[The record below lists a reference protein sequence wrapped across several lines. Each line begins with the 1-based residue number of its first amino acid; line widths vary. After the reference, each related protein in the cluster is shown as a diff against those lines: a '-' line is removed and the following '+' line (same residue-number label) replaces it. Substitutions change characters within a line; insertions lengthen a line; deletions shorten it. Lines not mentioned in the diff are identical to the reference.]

1 MRTGWLQ
8 RVTVA
13 AGTATLTGT
22 AVLAANHPTAQRAV
36 TGLPVVGALE
46 PTTLSGGALHLAVL
60 TAVTAVVVACL
71 PLCAPRPR
79 RAVDVLFT
87 AERRLL
93 VAVTALAAVGYF
105 DYTYRL
111 PRTTLIVVTALLAV
125 TLPAWF
131 GVVVRRPRN
140 GGHRTVV
147 VGDNPEQMA
156 EAVAASGAR
165 VVGVVAPPAIGG
177 GETARVMADGGRL
190 SVAPGSDGADDA
202 EPLTDLE
209 YLGGFSRL
217 ESALLDNDADTAVLA
232 FGEADRAEF
241 FGTLSVCIDH
251 GVTAK
256 IHDDHAD
263 HVLTDAAGRG
273 PLVEID
279 LEPWSST
286 ARLAKR
292 AFDVCFA
299 VVGLVAMAPVMAAIA
314 VAVRREDGGPVLY
327 SQRRT
332 TTFGG
337 TVTVWKFRTMTP
349 EGERATPV
357 ADAENNRITRVGGV
371 LRRTHLD
378 ELPQLWTVLQG
389 EMSVVG
395 PRAAWVAEESA
406 IAAETAAWR
415 KRWFVKPGLTGLAQ
429 VNGIDSTDPE
439 AKLRY
444 DVAYI
449 RRQSFALDLRIVAR
463 QIWMVL
469 EDLSALVGSR

>member
-8 RVTVA
+8 RVTVT
-13 AGTATLTGT
+13 AGTAGLTGA
-22 AVLAANHPTAQRAV
+22 AVLAANHPATQRAV
-36 TGLPVVGALE
+36 TRLPVVDALE

-93 VAVTALAAVGYF
+93 VAATALAAVGYF

-111 PRTTLIVVTALLAV
+111 PRTTLILVTALLAAA
-125 TLPAWF
+125 LPAWF
-131 GVVVRRPRN
+131 GLVVRRPRN

-147 VGDNPEQMA
+147 VGDDPERMA
-156 EAVAASGAR
+156 EAVATSEAP
-165 VVGVVAPPAIGG
+165 VVGVVAPPTVGAEGP
-177 GETARVMADGGRL
+177 ARAMADGGRL
-190 SVAPGSDGADDA
+190 TVTPESDGTDG
-202 EPLTDLE
+202 EVSPPDLE

-232 FGEADRAEF
+232 FSEADRAEF

-256 IHDDHAD
+256 VHAEHAD
-263 HVLTDAAGRG
+263 HVLTDAPGEG

-279 LEPWSST
+279 LEPWAPA

-349 EGERATPV
+349 AGERTTPV
-357 ADAENNRITRVGGV
+357 ADAENDRITRVGRV

-406 IAAETAAWR
+406 IADETAAWR

-429 VNGIDSTDPE
+429 INGIDSSDPE
-439 AKLRY
+439 TKLRY

-449 RRQSFALDLRIVAR
+449 RRQSFALDLRIVA
-463 QIWMVL
+463 QQVWMVI
-469 EDLSALVGSR
+469 EDAAVLLVNR

>member
-1 MRTGWLQ
+1 MRTGWVQ

-13 AGTATLTGT
+13 AGTAGLTAA
-22 AVLAANHPTAQRAV
+22 AVLAANDPTAQAAV
-36 TGLPVVGALE
+36 TALPVVGSLE
-46 PTTLSGGALHLAVL
+46 PTTLSGGALELAVL

-79 RAVDVLFT
+79 RAVDVVFT
-87 AERRLL
+87 TERRLL

-111 PRTTLIVVTALLAV
+111 PRTTLVLVTALLAV
-125 TLPAWF
+125 ALPAWF
-131 GVVVRRPRN
+131 GLVVRRPRN

-147 VGDNPEQMA
+147 VGDDPARMA
-156 EAVAASGAR
+156 EAVAASEAT
-165 VVGVVAPPAIGG
+165 VVGVVAPPTVVAGG
-177 GETARVMADGGRL
+177 TGTAMADGGRL
-190 SVAPGSDGADDA
+190 SVDTDVERAALADF
-202 EPLTDLE
+202 E

-241 FGTLSVCIDH
+241 FGTLSVCLDN

-256 IHDDHAD
+256 VHAEHAD
-263 HVLTDAAGRG
+263 HVLTDAPGEG

-279 LEPWSST
+279 LEPWSPT
-286 ARLAKR
+286 GRLAKR
-292 AFDVCFA
+292 VFDVCFA
-299 VVGLVAMAPVMAAIA
+299 VAGLVAMAPVMAAIA

-327 SQRRT
+327 GQRRT

-349 EGERATPV
+349 EGERAAPV
-357 ADAENNRITRVGGV
+357 ADAENDRITRVGRV

-406 IAAETAAWR
+406 IAADTAAWR

-429 VNGIDSTDPE
+429 VNGVDSTDPG

-444 DVAYI
+444 DVTYI
-449 RRQSFALDLRIVAR
+449 RRQSLALDLRIVAY
-463 QIWMVL
+463 QVW
-469 EDLSALVGSR
+469 LVVRDCICLIRGR